1 MSTPNVMFGMR
12 RAGKTTAL
20 VKAFLADPRGVLVMP
35 SSGDAARVIID
46 HNLHHVGG
54 RVVTWDEVVRG
65 RRMPYGM
72 KLYVDDLDRCLDLA
86 MVTMTADPVPAY
98 QSPKRPIVLPL
109 PAMAPLSHEEV
120 EASISELKVLVD
132 VG

>member
-54 RVVTWDEVVRG
+54 RVVTWDGVVRG

-72 KLYVDDLDRCLDLA
+72 KLYVDDFQASGASCFRCPACPVAAMIFAEWEVLAALHDRLLQPFLA
-86 MVTMTADPVPAY
+86 R
-98 QSPKRPIVLPL
+98 SG
-109 PAMAPLSHEEV
+109 H
-120 EASISELKVLVD
+120 
-132 VG
+132 